1 MNINEKIIDSV
12 QKTTGLRCY
21 EGEPGQL
28 VRGSFAYFY
37 PLQTASRGN
46 EVAIFFFTR
55 PTIERLD
62 RRRSLDYAMT
72 MANRWLNGLYT
83 YSGLKFADVVSQNQF
98 QDTGGGYGIGMRV
111 VLIDEARNV
120 GGVSVDRV
128 LLTLSVDPIGS
139 ATLSGAGKYI
149 KGNNA
154 TAGATALHGFTFSK
168 WTNGTSDVSTDNPYT
183 FEIDTDT
190 SLVAVCT
197 RNNYTL
203 SLSSGTGISG
213 VSGGGTYPYE
223 TQVTAT
229 ATVAHGFTFSNW
241 TSSGTVVSTSN
252 PYTFSLL
259 DNTSLV
265 ANTTRNNYTVTLSE
279 ATQGTTSSLVG
290 SGVYPYETS
299 VTVEAVPVTGY
310 EFIKWT
316 DGTSDVSTS
325 NPYTFSLTDDT
336 SLVAVCDIATYRVVF
351 GEPYPSGSF
360 QTLSGNG
367 TYEYGATV
375 TLSATMNHGYSFNG
389 WSILD
394 STYYDNPYTFQIY
407 GDTEVTPMAA
417 ANSYTVAT
425 SVNDQTMGSAS
436 GGGSYNYNTS
446 CTLTATPENG
456 YHLVN
461 WTVNGTVVST
471 SNPYTFTVEDDTT
484 VQANFAID
492 AFTVTT
498 AVNDQTMGSAT
509 GGGQYSPGTTATVV
523 ATPTSGYEFV
533 EWQVG
538 GSTVSTNTTYSF
550 TVTQDVTVTA
560 VFRAEIK
567 WFTVTALNNGF
578 TMTMN
583 KASGVSADPLE
594 YSTDLTTW
602 TTYTNNTTI
611 SLNANKSVYF
621 RNRGGTYRGQGC
633 YWSGSLAYYGYS
645 CKQTSSGKTY
655 KVSGHLATLFD
666 PDESGDYQAY
676 YVSLFNGETGL
687 VDASGLVMDGV
698 NKMYDNSA
706 MYYRMFY
713 GCTAL
718 VHGPKYIPQPRL
730 GSSGNKDYQLAFN
743 NMFQNCTS
751 LVDVPSMDNVSIPVE
766 VNIYR
771 SSVFEYMFSGC
782 TSLEDAS
789 DFIVPVSSFTSQ
801 GTNTNGSNLGDG
813 HFRYMFYG
821 CTSLVHGPTIGT
833 ENSTFSIQSISN
845 TSYRVAASPFDACFY
860 GCIRLQDVTLN
871 FVSMTNAWNAHNSSY
886 NSSSRKWNTSYA
898 FNNWLGNVAAE
909 GTVYSKTAISPTGS
923 TSNLPTGWTNTI
935 IS

>member
-111 VLIDEARNV
+111 VLIDEARNA
-120 GGVSVDRV
+120 GGVSVERV

-168 WTNGTSDVSTDNPYT
+168 WTDGTSDVSTDNPYT
-183 FEIDTDT
+183 FEIDADT

-203 SLSSGTGISG
+203 SLSGGTGVTSTTGGGSYPYEQTVTATAVLDSHYDFSNWTSG
-213 VSGGGTYPYE
+213 GTVVSSSNPYEFSLLADTTLQANATPKSYNVLGVSNDPTMGSVSGGGTYTY
-223 TQVTAT
+223 
-229 ATVAHGFTFSNW
+229 G
-241 TSSGTVVSTSN
+241 
-252 PYTFSLL
+252 
-259 DNTSLV
+259 D
-265 ANTTRNNYTVTLSE
+265 TVTLT
-279 ATQGTTSSLVG
+279 ATPVG
-290 SGVYPYETS
+290 DYV
-299 VTVEAVPVTGY
+299 
-310 EFIKWT
+310 FDKWT
-316 DGTSDVSTS
+316 VDGIQVST
-325 NPYTFSLTDDT
+325 
-336 SLVAVCDIATYRVVF
+336 
-351 GEPYPSGSF
+351 
-360 QTLSGNG
+360 
-367 TYEYGATV
+367 
-375 TLSATMNHGYSFNG
+375 
-389 WSILD
+389 
-394 STYYDNPYTFQIY
+394 DNPYVFNASESVIVQ
-407 GDTEVTPMAA
+407 GNFKVNGVNVTV
-417 ANSYTVAT
+417 T
-425 SVNDQTMGSAS
+425 VNDPTMGSAS
-436 GGGSYNYNTS
+436 GGGSY
-446 CTLTATPENG
+446 TP
-456 YHLVN
+456 
-461 WTVNGTVVST
+461 GTVV
-471 SNPYTFTVEDDTT
+471 
-484 VQANFAID
+484 
-492 AFTVTT
+492 TVTAT
-498 AVNDQTMGSAT
+498 ANT
-509 GGGQYSPGTTATVV
+509 
-523 ATPTSGYEFV
+523 GYEFV
-533 EWQVG
+533 NWTKNGIV
-538 GSTVSTNTTYSF
+538 VSSSASYTFAALEDT
-550 TVTQDVTVTA
+550 TVTA
-560 VFRAEIK
+560 VFMAEIK

-633 YWSGSLAYYGYS
+633 SWSGNLTYYGYS

-666 PDESGDYQAY
+666 PDESGDYTAY

-706 MYYRMFY
+706 MYWRMFY

-718 VHGPKYIPQPRL
+718 VHGPKSIPQPRL
-730 GSSGNKDYQLAFN
+730 DGSYSKDYQLAFN
-743 NMFQNCTS
+743 SMFQNCTS
-751 LVDVPSMDNVSIPVE
+751 LVDMPSMDNVSIPIV

-771 SSVFEYMFSGC
+771 NTIFEYMFSGC

-789 DFIVPVSSFTSQ
+789 DFTVPVSSFTST
-801 GTNTNGSNLGDG
+801 GTNTSSTLYDG
-813 HFRYMFYG
+813 HFRSMFYG

-833 ENSTFSIQSISN
+833 ENSTFSIQSITT
-845 TSYRVAASPFDACFY
+845 TSYRVAADPFGACFT
-860 GCIRLQDVTLN
+860 GCSRLQDVTLN